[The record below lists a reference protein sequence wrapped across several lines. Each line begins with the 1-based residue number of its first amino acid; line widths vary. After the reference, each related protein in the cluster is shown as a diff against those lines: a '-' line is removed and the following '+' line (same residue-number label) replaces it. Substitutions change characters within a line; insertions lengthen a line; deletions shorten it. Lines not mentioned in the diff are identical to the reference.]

1 MKSAFTYEG
10 ARRMI
15 FGPGA
20 ISRLGDEAK
29 TLGGSKIMLVMDK
42 ALGATSFKDRILAP
56 LKSAR
61 VRVILY
67 DEVTP
72 EPSPQL
78 ADQGTALA
86 RKENVRLIAGAGG
99 GSSMDVG
106 KAIAVLVRNGGK
118 ALDYVGLGLVK
129 KPGLPTIM
137 IPTTAGTGSETT
149 FTSVFTMRETK
160 SKGGINSPFLYPN
173 LALLDPELTLTM
185 PPRVTAFT
193 GMDALA
199 HAVEAYTS
207 NKANEV
213 SDLFALRAIE
223 LIDHNLRTAV
233 FQGSRIDVRESMS
246 LASYLAGVALANAG
260 VTAVH
265 ALAYPLGALF
275 DIPHGLANGTL
286 LPHVMRYNAPGNA
299 EKFALIAQAFGYDI
313 YGMAA
318 REACELAAEG
328 VNRLAEDIGMPASLS
343 ELGIPE
349 SSLQEMAAGAIKVTR
364 PMENNPR
371 PMSLEDVLRLYKEAY

>member
-10 ARRMI
+10 ARRMM
-15 FGPGA
+15 FGSGI
-20 ISRLGDEAK
+20 ISRLGEEVKA
-29 TLGGSKIMLVMDK
+29 LGASKVMLVMDK
-42 ALGATSFKDRILAP
+42 TLASTGLKDRLIAP
-56 LKSAR
+56 LKNVRIR
-61 VRVILY
+61 VVLY
-67 DEVTP
+67 DEITP

-78 ADQGTALA
+78 ADQGAELA
-86 RKENVRLIAGAGG
+86 RKEKVHLVVGAGG

-106 KAIAVLVRNGGK
+106 KAIAVLAKNGGK
-118 ALDYVGLGLVK
+118 ATDYIGLGLVK

-149 FTSVFTMRETK
+149 FTAVFTMRETK

-173 LALLDPELTLTM
+173 LALLDPELTLSL
-185 PPRVTAFT
+185 PPRPTAYT

-199 HAVEAYTS
+199 HAVEAFTS
-207 NKANEV
+207 TKANEV
-213 SDLFALRAIE
+213 SDLFAMRAIE
-223 LIDHNLRTAV
+223 LIARHLRAAV
-233 FQGSRIDVRESMS
+233 FQGSRIDSRESML
-246 LASYLAGVALANAG
+246 LASYLAGMALANAG

-275 DIPHGLANGTL
+275 DIPHGVANGTL

-299 EKFALIAQAFGYDI
+299 EKFASVAEAMGYNT
-313 YGMAA
+313 YGLAT
-318 REACELAAEG
+318 REASELASEA
-328 VNRLAEDIGMPASLS
+328 VSRLAEDIGMPGGLS

-349 SSLQEMAAGAIKVTR
+349 SSFEEMAAGAIKVAR

-371 PMSLEDVLRLYKEAY
+371 PMSVDDIVKLYREAY